1 MDLAADEEQQ
11 LFRVLKEGASGL
23 LLPGIGFRPFSA
35 PPPLGSVRQGG
46 EPEWWQRGQTRGW
59 ALTSKSVHTW
69 SPACVSWFALW
80 EDHPMAPVW
89 AARTNQGGVL

>member
-11 LFRVLKEGASGL
+11 LFGVLEEGASGVP
-23 LLPGIGFRPFSA
+23 LPGIGFRPFSA
-35 PPPLGSVRQGG
+35 LPPLGAVRRGG
-46 EPEWWQRGQTRGW
+46 KPEWWQTGQARGW

-80 EDHPMAPVW
+80 ED
-89 AARTNQGGVL
+89 